1 MRKIYSYQGAY
12 SKKQAAPH
20 NSKANKHGG
29 YGYKP
34 PRQSRSRRPREAS
47 EAKSLWMIAFFP
59 LTFLYYEL
67 LLRIALGEPMFK
79 YFFYVLFFSL
89 SAGFLFYSLCNLFKS
104 RKAIRIASISVLTFF
119 TLLFFDRIL
128 LQTVFHLLYGPFGHV
143 PIGR

>member
-20 NSKANKHGG
+20 NSKANRHGG

-34 PRQSRSRRPREAS
+34 PKQGRSRRPREAS

-67 LLRIALGEPMFK
+67 LLHRTGRAHVQIFLLRAVFLAFRR
-79 YFFYVLFFSL
+79 LSL
-89 SAGFLFYSLCNLFKS
+89 LQPLQPFQKPQGDPHRQHQCADVFH
-104 RKAIRIASISVLTFF
+104 T
-119 TLLFFDRIL
+119 TFFDRIL